1 MGLSSMRCVLMT
13 REFKVL
19 QSCEKGSIDWAQIP
33 ATGTST
39 HGLQSPAPLLEIMP
53 SEHVGHQH

>member
-1 MGLSSMRCVLMT
+1 LLSGGLSGTAGPMW
-13 REFKVL
+13 FKVV
-19 QSCEKGSIDWAQIP
+19 QIP

-39 HGLQSPAPLLEIMP
+39 QGLKSPAALLEILP